1 MEFLFSVTRFLR
13 DRDDKLCFCSDPR
26 QNISSC
32 SLKNRDQSL
41 LKLRPTSEQ
50 YFDLKY
56 FPLVRENLV
65 MFFFISKENLS
76 MWICH
81 ESYLERSNSRTCKKG
96 KQTLIRGCLVTRACL
111 TGWPVLRLIPLK
123 IISHDCKGVLLKTVN
138 SWWSDVDI
146 NLTGPL
152 KPVFTPSQASEYD
165 FTSKLRKKIIP
176 VYTEKASSGWK
187 CFSVDFEWLQ
197 SPLPPHP
204 TPTWTVLTLSRFDG
218 QLSKT
223 SPNIKVR
230 LTTFHSTCNLQYY
243 IKYFAGSQVGLFQ
256 M

>member
-65 MFFFISKENLS
+65 MFFFISKDNLS

-165 FTSKLRKKIIP
+165 FTSKLRKKNH
-176 VYTEKASSGWK
+176 SSLYWK
-187 CFSVDFEWLQ
+187 SKQWVKVLLSRLHWMVTK
-197 SPLPPHP
+197 PAPAPPHP
-204 TPTWTVLTLSRFDG
+204 YMNRSNTQPFWWS
-218 QLSKT
+218 
-223 SPNIKVR
+223 
-230 LTTFHSTCNLQYY
+230 TF
-243 IKYFAGSQVGLFQ
+243 
-256 M
+256 